1 VSAHDALRS
10 ISVKVEGELPAG
22 SVPDVFT
29 MNVLP
34 LLHEVRHALDR
45 LIATGEETTIDLRA
59 IPLAPGELDQI
70 DARLGSGEVGIT
82 LDALGPSEIRE
93 TRYSGVWR
101 ITHRNAA
108 SEIVGQFIEVAR
120 VPALLPAQEPEMR
133 GSLDSLTR
141 LLDGTTS

>member
-1 VSAHDALRS
+1 MSAHDALRS
-10 ISVKVEGELPAG
+10 ISVKIEGELPAIG
-22 SVPDVFT
+22 EPDAFT

-45 LIATGEETTIDLRA
+45 LIETGAETTIDLRA
-59 IPLAPGELDQI
+59 IPLAPGELEQI
-70 DARLGSGEVGIT
+70 DARLGVGEVSVT

-101 ITHRNAA
+101 ITHRNAT

-120 VPALLPAQEPEMR
+120 IPALLPAQEPDMR
-133 GSLDSLTR
+133 GGLESLTR
-141 LLDGTTS
+141 LLDETTG